1 MRNYIF
7 KNWITYMIVN
17 VDDFYD
23 ALKQAWI
30 EKNGNWNRQTA
41 TATRIF
47 NNIMRLY
54 QYSIKNDNIDIS
66 ELIEMSDYSLVQIRG
81 MGPETV
87 KILRRSFEILNGSE
101 TIINK
106 TYQVTI
112 TDNDIYLLERMLEYK
127 KKEVDLLNRIIRS
140 AKADA

>member
-1 MRNYIF
+1 
-7 KNWITYMIVN
+7 MIVN
-17 VDDFYD
+17 VDEFYD

-30 EKNGNWNRQTA
+30 EKNGNWNRQTT

-101 TIINK
+101 PIINK

-140 AKADA
+140 AKEDA

>member
-1 MRNYIF
+1 
-7 KNWITYMIVN
+7 MIVN
-17 VDDFYD
+17 VDEFYD

-30 EKNGNWNRQTA
+30 EKNGNWNRQTT

-47 NNIMRLY
+47 NNIVRLY
-54 QYSIKNDNIDIS
+54 QYNMRNDNIDIS
-66 ELIEMSDYSLVQIRG
+66 ELIEMSDHSLAQIRG
-81 MGPETV
+81 MGPESV

-101 TIINK
+101 PIINK

-112 TDNDIYLLERMLEYK
+112 SDNDIYLLERMLEYK